1 MKKILIAAGA
11 FAFLATNVWSQAA
24 CKNRGDL
31 DLNYCDENG
40 DLVADLPKDQKKWKD
55 PSTLV
60 WAYTPVEDPAVYEK
74 IFAPF
79 TAHLATCTGKKVVFF
94 QVQNNAAEIEAM
106 RSGRLHVAGFSTG
119 PRRLRSTSRARCHS
133 R

>member
-1 MKKILIAAGA
+1 MKKVLIAASA

-31 DLNYCDENG
+31 DVNYCDENG
-40 DLVADLPKDQKKWKD
+40 DLVADLPRDQKKWKD

-79 TAHLATCTGKKVVFF
+79 TANGTAPATLTANAVGPVENPATCKRPERMASIS
-94 QVQNNAAEIEAM
+94 AA
-106 RSGRLHVAGFSTG
+106 LFCT
-119 PRRLRSTSRARCHS
+119 
-133 R
+133 